1 MEPAGTGLPVLYDD
15 PHKGAFYLPAY
26 VEEMLEDVEGKY

>member
-1 MEPAGTGLPVLYDD
+1 MEHLRGWTAVIIRR
-15 PHKGAFYLPAY
+15 PHKRLYLPAY